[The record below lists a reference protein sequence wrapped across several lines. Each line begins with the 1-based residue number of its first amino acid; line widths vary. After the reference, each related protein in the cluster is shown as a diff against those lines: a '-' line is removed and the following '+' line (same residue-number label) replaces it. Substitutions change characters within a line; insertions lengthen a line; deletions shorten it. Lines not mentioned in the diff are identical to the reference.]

1 MLVLGQY
8 QILFQEGVN
17 MSDFVTVDDLFAD
30 EVFVQGLDS
39 TRKEGTAQK
48 NVNQFMRE
56 YITASFKIGRTVFTK
71 KHLTDTAKAGKI
83 YRTKDGKQVHLSSDN
98 INKAIEDINKD
109 SSFPYRID
117 KNGKNAINGYKIV
130 DKKAE
135 QEELERIKQE
145 KEAAEKAKQEEKEK
159 KEQAKKQ
166 AAEKAKKAKEA
177 AEKKKAATAKK

>member
-71 KHLTDTAKAGKI
+71 KYLTDKAKAGII

-109 SSFPYRID
+109 PSFPYRID
-117 KNGKNAINGYKIV
+117 KNGKNAINGYIIV

-135 QEELERIKQE
+135 QEAIEKAKQE
-145 KEAAEKAKQEEKEK
+145 KEAAEKAKQ
-159 KEQAKKQ
+159 EQAKKQ

-177 AEKKKAATAKK
+177 AEKKKAASAKK